1 MIPDAE
7 GYPLVV
13 FGLEN
18 WVNRSWMAWL
28 RVLWRAKAC
37 LSSSLR
43 TKASSRMGYLVTWK
57 GVILRM
63 AALARSWWCI
73 ILGVTLRSL
82 LRMMQV
88 VGCLSGCEGMGFVLA
103 VMMVA
108 VDGLTVWGFNSVAG
122 EATGEVARGVV
133 TRTLFNVS
141 MSVDMVVS
149 RLYQVVCLFG
159 ALSLGW
165 LVFLL
170 LQVPQTAGEVGL
182 VK

>member
-1 MIPDAE
+1 M
-7 GYPLVV
+7 
-13 FGLEN
+13 
-18 WVNRSWMAWL
+18 
-28 RVLWRAKAC
+28 
-37 LSSSLR
+37 
-43 TKASSRMGYLVTWK
+43 
-57 GVILRM
+57 
-63 AALARSWWCI
+63 
-73 ILGVTLRSL
+73 RSL
-82 LRMMQV
+82 LRMMHV

-103 VMMVA
+103 VIVVA
-108 VDGLTVWGFNSVAG
+108 VDGLTVWGFNSIAG

-159 ALSLGW
+159 ALLLGW